1 MIRFF
6 HGRDRASF
14 PYETNEMFQLRKRQF
29 RDRLNWDV
37 SVHDGWEI
45 DEFDDMNPL
54 YLVSWCEQANA
65 VAGCLRFLPTS
76 GPTMMK
82 NVFDRYFDEPF
93 EIESPLIWECTR
105 LAIEPTIASKW
116 LTPTGLCRATFEL
129 MQGGLE
135 VAMQAGVE
143 QIVGIFDNAMLRVY
157 RRVGWSPEII
167 ASTDRVGRHVIHVG
181 LWEVNEASLASM
193 QSRSGIATTVLEPE
207 PLPMTAVA

>member
-14 PYETNEMFQLRKRQF
+14 PVETNEMFQLRKRQF
-29 RDRLNWDV
+29 RDRLDWKV
-37 SVHDGWEI
+37 TVKDGWEI
-45 DEFDDMNPL
+45 DEFDEMNPL
-54 YLVSWCEQANA
+54 YLVAWYEQMGA

-82 NVFDRYFDEPF
+82 DVFDQYFEDPF

-167 ASTDRVGRHVIHVG
+167 ATTDRVGKHVIHVG

-193 QSRSGIATTVLEPE
+193 QSRSGLTTTLLASEP
-207 PLPMTAVA
+207 MQMNAVA

>member
-1 MIRFF
+1 MIRYF
-6 HGRDRASF
+6 HGRDRALF
-14 PYETNEMFQLRKRQF
+14 PVEANEMFQLRRRQF
-29 RDRLNWDV
+29 RDRLNC
-37 SVHDGWEI
+37 SVNVRDGWEI

-54 YLVSWCEQANA
+54 YLVSWYEQTAS

-82 NVFDRYFDEPF
+82 NVFDRYEPF

-105 LAIEPTIASKW
+105 LAIEPAIASKW
-116 LTPTGLCRATFEL
+116 LSPTGLCRATFEL

-143 QIVGIFDNAMLRVY
+143 QIVGIFDNSMLRVY

-167 ASTDRVGRHVIHVG
+167 ASTDRLGKHVIHVG
-181 LWEVNEASLASM
+181 LWSVDDESLLAM
-193 QSRSGIATTVLEPE
+193 QTRSGMAESVLAAEQPT
-207 PLPMTAVA
+207 PVTAVA

>member
-1 MIRFF
+1 MIRLFQ
-6 HGRDRASF
+6 GRDRASF
-14 PYETNEMFQLRKRQF
+14 PFETNEMFQLRKRQF
-29 RDRLNWDV
+29 SDRLNWNV
-37 SVHDGWEI
+37 TVRDGWEI

-54 YLVSWCEQANA
+54 YLVSWCEPAGA

-93 EIESPLIWECTR
+93 EIASPLIWECTR

-116 LTPTGLCRATFEL
+116 LSPTGLCRATFEL

-143 QIVGIFDNAMLRVY
+143 QIVGIFDNSMLRVY

-167 ASTDRVGRHVIHVG
+167 ASTDRVGKHVIHVG
-181 LWEVNEASLASM
+181 LWSVDEASLASM
-193 QSRSGIATTVLEPE
+193 QTRSGIAESVLAPE
-207 PLPMTAVA
+207 PTEITAVA